1 MKKLYSPTF
10 ADWPCPFEVRCQVG
24 LAARW
29 PLDGARYADTNRYK
43 QIQKPRLISIIRTID
58 QLGSNQSSNQHSE

>member
-10 ADWPCPFEVRCQVG
+10 ADWPCPFEVRYQVG

-43 QIQKPRLISIIRTID
+43 NPGSYRSAEPQFNLEATNRLT
-58 QLGSNQSSNQHSE
+58 NTQSK

>member
-29 PLDGARYADTNRYK
+29 PLDGAITQIQADTN
-43 QIQKPRLISIIRTID
+43 P
-58 QLGSNQSSNQHSE
+58 GSYRSAEPQFNLEETNRQTNT